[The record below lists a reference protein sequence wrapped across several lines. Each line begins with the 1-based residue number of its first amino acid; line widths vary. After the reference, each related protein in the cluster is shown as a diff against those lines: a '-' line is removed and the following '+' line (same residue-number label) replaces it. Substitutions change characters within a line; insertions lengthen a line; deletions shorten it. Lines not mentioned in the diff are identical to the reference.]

1 MVVFWVRL
9 SLVFSLPSVQQY
21 LPLASYST
29 MCFHYVFILHFG
41 FFFLS
46 ESSKFCNCSGDLF
59 GASLHVEKSQIK
71 LQRSYLKKKEL
82 VIEVCFFSEKFLNIF
97 TSLFLSSWL
106 SFSDPRALC
115 LQLVEHDPPFP
126 YLFSPLLSFASDPI
140 ETSNPKSLRF

>member
-9 SLVFSLPSVQQY
+9 SLVFSLPSVQPY

-41 FFFLS
+41 VFFLS

-82 VIEVCFFSEKFLNIF
+82 VIEVFFSEKFLNIF
-97 TSLFLSSWL
+97 ASLFLSS
-106 SFSDPRALC
+106 
-115 LQLVEHDPPFP
+115 
-126 YLFSPLLSFASDPI
+126 
-140 ETSNPKSLRF
+140 